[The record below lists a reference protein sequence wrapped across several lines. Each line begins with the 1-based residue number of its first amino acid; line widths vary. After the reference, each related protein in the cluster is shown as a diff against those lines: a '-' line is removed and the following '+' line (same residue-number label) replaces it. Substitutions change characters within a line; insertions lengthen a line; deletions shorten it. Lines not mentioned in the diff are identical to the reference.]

1 MKAGFKQ
8 PPLPLAGE
16 GRDGVNEIFSD
27 TSPEALK
34 VQIELLSAAG
44 LKRRFALVRSLSE
57 MASALSMRAIRRA
70 NPNDDENQIK
80 IRYARLH
87 YGDELANRLAEYMN
101 RNAT

>member
-1 MKAGFKQ
+1 MNAGFQQ

-16 GRDGVNEIFSD
+16 GRDGVNELSD

-34 VQIELLSAAG
+34 VQIDLLSAAG
-44 LKRRFALVRSLSE
+44 LQRRFALVRSLSE

-70 NPNDDENQIK
+70 NPHDDENQIK

-87 YGDELANRLAEYMN
+87 YGEELANRLAEYMK
-101 RNAT
+101 RSAT